1 MPKLLLPEGRTGWS
15 AFHRLLISLLKFLAP
30 FIRTADLQNA
40 SRSLFCGVRRLLLV
54 LLHDFPEFLAEY
66 YFTICDVLP
75 PCCIQLRNVVLS
87 AYRPKLMLPDPHLV
101 DMRAEMGPVRPVLSD
116 YAIALGDDLMADR
129 YSLPL
134 INALTLY
141 VGASSVVQA
150 KARTGTS
157 IFIFTDLG
165 RALFLRLATDLDIDG
180 QHHLM
185 SAIVTHLR
193 YPSAHTQWFGSLA
206 LFLFAEVKSEN
217 FAEVTT
223 KVLLERFIVH
233 CPHPWGAL
241 VTFIELLRNPKYDFW
256 SRGFVR
262 LAPEITTLLES
273 VSRSIVRGFL
283 WDALRETN
291 DGVLLVLLDSYSSP
305 SVPLHCCATAA
316 YT

>member
-30 FIRTADLQNA
+30 FIRTADLQNV
-40 SRSLFCGVRRLLLV
+40 SRSLFRGVRRLLLV

-87 AYRPKLMLPDPHLV
+87 AYPPKLMLPDPHLV
-101 DMRAEMGPVRPVLSD
+101 DMRAEMGPVPPVLSD
-116 YAIALGDDLMADR
+116 YAIALGDGDLRAGLDLFLMGRGSPSFPGSLKERLLLPVPPSDPMADR

-157 IFIFTDLG
+157 IFISTDLG
-165 RALFLRLATDLDIDG
+165 PALFLRLATDLDTEG

-206 LFLFAEVKSEN
+206 LFLFAEVKSEK

-233 CPHPWGAL
+233 RPHPWGAL

-273 VSRSIVRGFL
+273 VSRSIVRGL
-283 WDALRETN
+283 
-291 DGVLLVLLDSYSSP
+291 
-305 SVPLHCCATAA
+305 
-316 YT
+316 